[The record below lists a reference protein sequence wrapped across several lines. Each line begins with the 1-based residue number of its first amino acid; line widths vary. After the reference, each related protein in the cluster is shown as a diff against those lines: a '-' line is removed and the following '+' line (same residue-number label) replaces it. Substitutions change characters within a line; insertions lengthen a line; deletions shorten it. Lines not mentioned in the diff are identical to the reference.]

1 MTGDN
6 DSRVTYERAAAA
18 RARMVLANCEDT
30 ANTNTTLTVREVA
43 PNVPIVA
50 IVEEEDS
57 IEILQL
63 TGATTVV
70 ALKHQLGAYLANR
83 F

>member
-1 MTGDN
+1 
-6 DSRVTYERAAAA
+6 
-18 RARMVLANCEDT
+18 MVLANGEDT
-30 ANTNTTLTVREVA
+30 AKTNITLTVREVA
-43 PNVPIVA
+43 PDAPIVA

-57 IEILQL
+57 VDTLQL

-70 ALKHQLGAYLANR
+70 PLKHQLGAYLANQ